1 MKRAQTPTQG
11 PRTQRCRG
19 VAIVEGAIVLP
30 VLMIVVLGM
39 LDLSLLVLESN
50 TLAEASRR
58 MCRQAMVHGQMASPQ
73 MTVWGPAS
81 VTGTANDGTEYAE
94 ALNPELVTFD
104 LNQVSYVINWPD
116 GGNLPGNRVQVTV
129 NYQYKPLM
137 PLVLGTNSVPITME
151 TTMEVAH

>member
-1 MKRAQTPTQG
+1 MKRAHIQTK
-11 PRTQRCRG
+11 RLLSNRRRG
-19 VAIVEGAIVLP
+19 VTIVEGAIVLP
-30 VLMIVVLGM
+30 VLVIVVIGM

-73 MTVWGPAS
+73 MTVWGPTS
-81 VTGTANDGTEYAE
+81 VSGTANDGTEYAE

-104 LNQVSYVINWPD
+104 LTQVSYTINWPD
-116 GGNLPGNRVQVTV
+116 GGNQPGNRVQVTV
-129 NYQYKPLM
+129 NYQYQPLM
-137 PLVLGTNSVPITME
+137 PLILGTSSVPITME